1 MARISAPLFAF
12 GDREPVETTDEY
24 LRNAMP
30 GGELAMAGPSV
41 RPDGRTIPVR
51 GDLAHIR
58 LAGIHFVPHYAV
70 PMAHVAGPHGAHV
83 RLAGIDDAEALGSLK
98 AGAAFDVLEIAGDW
112 TWGEVPGGNG
122 PVGYVALSELQAA
135 TS

>member
-30 GGELAMAGPSV
+30 GGELAMAGPST

-51 GDLAHIR
+51 GDLAHIK
-58 LAGIHFVPHYAV
+58 LAGRYFVPHYAV
-70 PMAHVAGPHGAHV
+70 PMPHVVTGAGAILRNSGSAEADAV
-83 RLAGIDDAEALGSLK
+83 CELAGSEV
-98 AGAAFDVLEIAGDW
+98 FNVLDITGQWA
-112 TWGEVPGGNG
+112 WGQHGEDGF
-122 PVGYVALSELQAA
+122 VGYLPLCAIEAVQP
-135 TS
+135 